1 MIVPSSNDRSP
12 QKGGDPSPVP
22 PADSA
27 LLMAA
32 ATMHQM
38 GRLGPM
44 RPGDVS
50 PPPLNM
56 QKPKPRPGDKN
67 LPPYQPIDSLGIRG
81 ELEGKTKFAGDI
93 PNANTMSEEDQ
104 KSWDSTW
111 GRAIPYSGKPPS
123 SEQLQLKNPE
133 FDEFMYVPHSDKF
146 PGSKNDGLIYMR
158 KKQPSLKELVS

>member
-1 MIVPSSNDRSP
+1 MIVPSSNDRPP
-12 QKGGDPSPVP
+12 QKGGVPSPVP
-22 PADSA
+22 PDSA

-38 GRLGPM
+38 GRFGPM
-44 RPGDVS
+44 RPTA
-50 PPPLNM
+50 PPEIKGT
-56 QKPKPRPGDKN
+56 KPKPRTEDAEVPGGSLDT
-67 LPPYQPIDSLGIRG
+67 PDSLGIRG
-81 ELEGKTKFAGDI
+81 KLEDKTKLAGDI
-93 PNANTMSEEDQ
+93 PNANAMSEEDQ
-104 KSWDSTW
+104 KSWDGTW

-133 FDEFMYVPHSDKF
+133 FDEFMYVPHTDKL